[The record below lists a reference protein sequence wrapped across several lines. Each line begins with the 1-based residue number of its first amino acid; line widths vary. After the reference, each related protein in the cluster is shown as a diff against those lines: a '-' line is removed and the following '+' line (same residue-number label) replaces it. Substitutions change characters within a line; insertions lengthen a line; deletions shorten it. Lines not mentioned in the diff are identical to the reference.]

1 MNIHTATE
9 VSYKNGYKQALLDVL
24 ELHDKGQYTTDQI
37 VAMLSPKV
45 GEGLFNGTSNLETE
59 M

>member
-1 MNIHTATE
+1 MNIYTATE

-24 ELHDKGQYTTDQI
+24 DLHDKGQYTTDQI
-37 VAMLSPKV
+37 VSMLSTRV
-45 GEGLFNGTSNLETE
+45 GEELFNGTSNLDTE